1 MPPMAGSR
9 FTTAEE
15 LFALAANDGRFELLH
30 GELHPMTPPG
40 AHHGDIAARL
50 AARLVVHTQ
59 QHDLGR
65 VFVETGFLLHRDP
78 DHVRGPDVA
87 FVAKQRILSD
97 GLPREYWQGA
107 PDLCFEVVSPG
118 ETYAYVQEKACGWIR
133 YGARMVVVV
142 EPERRRVVVHRS
154 DKDLEVLGDG
164 DVLSLEDLLAGLE
177 IPIRE
182 VFDG

>member
-15 LFALAANDGRFELLH
+15 LFALADDGRFELLH

-40 AHHGDIAARL
+40 ARHGDIAARI
-50 AARLVVHTQ
+50 AARLVVHAQ
-59 QHDLGR
+59 KHDLGR
-65 VFVETGFLLHRDP
+65 VFVETGFLLDRDP

-87 FVAKQRILSD
+87 FVAKERVPAE
-97 GLPREYWQGA
+97 GLPRQYWHGA

-118 ETYAYVQEKACGWIR
+118 ETYAYVQEKACGWVR

-154 DKDLEVLGDG
+154 DKDLEVLGEEDVFSG
-164 DVLSLEDLLAGLE
+164 EDVLPGLE
-177 IPIRE
+177 IPIQE
-182 VFDG
+182 LFDG